1 MATFEDI
8 IQEVLLNVEG
18 YLGEQDVYGTVDSSG
33 GAGTFWD
40 ATSTTTGKVSGGVY
54 PDGSGFQAGII
65 EVSDELIYAQTFDRS
80 TATFSGCL
88 RGWRGSTAVAHLAG
102 EPVRSN
108 PRYPRVAVKRAIN
121 DTLLNLYPQLPA
133 VKTHQF
139 TASGGQ
145 VRYDLPTDARGVMGV
160 RVSEPGSSGL
170 WVESKQWRF
179 DPEPGGE
186 SAGNRSIDVADAVPG
201 RTVRVVY
208 YAEPTQLT
216 SLSDVFDTT
225 TGLEDYGRE
234 VVVHG
239 ATYRLIRS
247 MALPKI
253 AGTSAAQK
261 MINEVSPA
269 GLASDLAQ
277 YHQEL
282 YEFALDKAS
291 ARLRAMY
298 PARKHSVWW

>member
-18 YLGEQDVYGTVDSSG
+18 YLGEQDVYGTVSSAG

-40 ATSTTTGKVSGGVY
+40 ATGTTTGTVAGGVF

-65 EVSDELIYAQTFDRS
+65 EVSDELIYATAFDR
-80 TATFSGCL
+80 ATGIFTGCL

-121 DTLLNLYPQLPA
+121 DTLVNLYPQLPA
-133 VKTHQF
+133 VRTTEF
-139 TASGGQ
+139 SAVGGQ
-145 VRYDLPTDARGVMGV
+145 MRYTMPTDARGVVSV
-160 RVSEPGSSGL
+160 RVDEPGSTGL

-179 DPEPGGE
+179 DTEPGGE
-186 SAGNRSIDVADAVPG
+186 SAGNRSIDIADAVPG
-201 RTVRVVY
+201 RTARVVY
-208 YAEPTQLT
+208 YAEPTQLSGLT
-216 SLSDVFDTT
+216 DVFDTT
-225 TGLEDYGRE
+225 TGLEDFGRE

-253 AGTSAAQK
+253 AGTSAAQRLV
-261 MINEVSPA
+261 NEVSPVSV
-269 GLASDLAQ
+269 ASDLAQ
-277 YHQEL
+277 YHREL
-282 YEFALDKAS
+282 YEFALEKAS
-291 ARLRAMY
+291 KRLRGQY
-298 PARKHSVWW
+298 PARKHSTWW